1 MSVTDVIFE
10 LNGAPAGTPKNSQ
23 ELAVKLDWEGDNAE
37 QEITV
42 TKLSFVNDDLGG
54 PRDAEYLFQRV
65 ATGMAGG
72 VGIFE
77 GIPYRISVKSN
88 SVVSEIFSGYI
99 DLTRDANFISCDEVE
114 ANIQKTRSID
124 WLNDVADSF
133 SFAYLASLNTG
144 DAGKIS
150 SSDYIKIPYV
160 LNYRPEAFALIT
172 LSVTTYLTAK
182 ELGEAITRLSDS
194 IADVIK
200 ATTPNA
206 GIPPSVDLGD
216 IIAATINAIA
226 NVVYVAAISIALISL
241 IKELIEQLFPPVRKH
256 QGIYYKT
263 MLEKGC
269 EYLGLTLS
277 CSILNDPKWKNLAYM
292 GAKDIAG
299 NGLGTNDIGHPN
311 AQSPIY
317 TFGDCIRR
325 FQDLTNSEI
334 KLDAANNVLY
344 LERRDFYNST
354 SSFIMPDVET
364 NQDKRLSEVEYN
376 TDEIPSNY
384 LLSFQTD
391 VQDKNTLEN
400 FRGTNYRAITT
411 PVAILNPDMVLIR
424 NLFEVRFPFALATRK
439 DGLTFTE
446 RTLREVAIAVDAVIG
461 FFGGNSGLAASIN
474 NRVGMLSLS
483 EDTTSVSKLLII
495 ENENIPANDSDQL
508 NAKDL
513 WNDFHYINSFVPITD
528 PNDNTLKHSQ
538 YYLYKDVTIPFC
550 HSDFVA
556 LLANNRFKTTSGD
569 IGEIINLEWS
579 IFQDTAKVSYKI
591 NKLYT
596 KNLKLAFNEGK

>member
-10 LNGAPAGTPKNSQ
+10 LNGAPAGTPKNAE

-42 TKLSFVNDDLGG
+42 TKLSFVNDDAGG
-54 PRDAEYLFQRV
+54 PSDAEYLFQRV
-65 ATGMAGG
+65 ATGMNGG

-77 GIPYRISVKSN
+77 GIPYKISVKSN
-88 SVVSEIFSGYI
+88 GVISSVFEGYI
-99 DLTRDANFISCDEVE
+99 DLTRGANFISCDEVE

-133 SFAYLASLNTG
+133 SFAYLASLNVG

-172 LSVTTYLTAK
+172 LAVTTFLTAK
-182 ELGEAITRLSDS
+182 ELAEAITRLTES
-194 IADVIK
+194 IAAVIESLG
-200 ATTPNA
+200 A
-206 GIPPSVDLGD
+206 GTYVDLGD
-216 IIAATINAIA
+216 IIAAVIKVIA
-226 NVVYVAAISIALISL
+226 DLVYVAAVTIALTSL
-241 IKELIEQLFPPVRKH
+241 IKELIEQLFPPVRRH
-256 QGIYYKT
+256 QGMYYKT
-263 MLEKGC
+263 LLEKGC

-277 CSILNDPKWKNLAYM
+277 SSILNSPKWGKLAHM
-292 GAKDIAG
+292 PIKDTAG
-299 NGLGTNDIGHPN
+299 NSLGTADVGHPN
-311 AQSPIY
+311 AQSAIY

-334 KLDAANNVLY
+334 KLDAANNTLF
-344 LERRDFYNST
+344 LERRDFYDST
-354 SSFIMPDVET
+354 SSYILPDVET

-384 LLSFQTD
+384 MISLTTD
-391 VQDKNTLEN
+391 VQDKNTLEQ
-400 FRGTNYRAITT
+400 FEGTNYQAITT

-424 NLFEVRFPFALATRK
+424 NLFEVRLPFAKASRK
-439 DGLTFTE
+439 NELTKVE
-446 RTLREVAIAVDAVIG
+446 KTLREVAKAVDSVIG
-461 FFGGNSGLAASIN
+461 FFGGNSGLAASIT
-474 NRVGMLSLS
+474 NRVGMMSLS
-483 EDTTSVSKLLII
+483 DDTTSVDKLLII
-495 ENENIPANDSDQL
+495 ENEEIPAAKADQF

-513 WNDFHYINSFVPITD
+513 WDDFHFINSFVPI
-528 PNDNTLKHSQ
+528 NDTVNNVDKHSQ

-550 HSDFVA
+550 HADFVT
-556 LLANNRFKTTSGD
+556 LLKNNRFKTTTGET
-569 IGEIINLEWS
+569 GEITNLEWS
-579 IFQDTAKVSYKI
+579 IFKDTATVSYKI